1 MPHPERA
8 AAVRQ
13 AKRSVLAGMAV
24 NGVLAVIK
32 GAAGILGHS
41 QALLADAIESASDV
55 VASGVVY
62 AGLKVAGGPPTES
75 HPYGKGRA
83 EPLAATLIGLLM
95 LGASIGIV
103 MTSIGHIVEPH
114 RPPAPFT
121 LVTLLAVI
129 AVKEGMYRYALKQGR
144 QTGSIAVEA
153 DAWHHRSDAFTSLA
167 AFVGILMTLV
177 LGPAFASADA
187 WAALVAAVVIAVNAV
202 QIMRPA
208 VKELTDAT
216 PDRQLVDE
224 VCRIACTVGR
234 VKGTHH
240 CWVRKH
246 GLDYFV
252 DLDVLVDGDITVRQ
266 GHDIAHEV
274 HHAVTDQLPFVRRV
288 YVHVEPEDD
297 HGRFPMAWEQGSD
310 RD

>member
-1 MPHPERA
+1 MPHPERMT
-8 AAVRQ
+8 AVQQ

-24 NGVLAVIK
+24 NSVLVLVKGV
-32 GAAGILGHS
+32 AGVAGHS
-41 QALLADAIESASDV
+41 QALVADAIESASDV
-55 VASGVVY
+55 VGSAVVY
-62 AGLKVAGGPPTES
+62 AGLRVAAGPPTES

-83 EPLAATLIGLLM
+83 EPLAAALIGLLM
-95 LGASIGIV
+95 LAASAGIV
-103 MTSIGHIVEPH
+103 ISGIQHIVEPQEK
-114 RPPAPFT
+114 PEPFT
-121 LVTLLAVI
+121 LVTLGVVI
-129 AVKEGMYRYALKQGR
+129 AVKEGMFRFAQRQGR
-144 QTGSIAVEA
+144 ETGSIAVEA

-167 AFVGILMTLV
+167 AFAGILMSLT

-187 WAALVAAVVIAVNAV
+187 WAALIAAVVIAVNAV

-208 VKELTDAT
+208 IGELTDAN
-216 PDRQLVDE
+216 PGQDLILE
-224 VCRIACTVGR
+224 VTRIAQTVPH

-252 DLDVLVDGDITVRQ
+252 DLDVLVDGDISVRA

-274 HHAVTDQLPFVRRV
+274 HNAVTNQLPFVRRV

-297 HGRFPMAWEQGSD
+297 HGRFPLEWEGRED
-310 RD
+310 A